1 MMRFLIIVAVT
12 GMGIALAGCGQ
23 RAASPPPSSTQKPS
37 DSQPP
42 GSTDL
47 TPASGTAQECPPNA
61 ECAPPNKHA
70 VPDVVGMTVP
80 EAYRRLSRSGY
91 ACAIWAQRSVGHAGP
106 RRVVAQ
112 KEKPGSKGY
121 DGQLIHLTVSKPY
134 PEGYYHPRKGLLP
147 PDCVDQRVF
156 PR

>member
-1 MMRFLIIVAVT
+1 MVRFLIIVAVT
-12 GMGIALAGCGQ
+12 VVTIGLAGGGQ
-23 RAASPPPSSTQKPS
+23 RAASPPSASTQGATSSPPS
-37 DSQPP
+37 RSMN
-42 GSTDL
+42 L
-47 TPASGTAQECPPNA
+47 TVASGAAQECPPNA
-61 ECAPPNKHA
+61 ECAPPNEHA

-91 ACAIWAQRSVGHAGP
+91 ACAIWAQRSGEHAGP

-121 DGQLIHLTVSKPY
+121 DSQLIHLTVSKPY
-134 PEGYYHPRKGLLP
+134 PEGYYHPKKGLLP
-147 PDCVDQRVF
+147 PDCVDQRDY